1 MAKSDTYE
9 AVRARMACPV
19 KPILTEGVLPT
30 SGATPSVDLNP
41 LLIQG
46 LSTLPQSIDAAEAK
60 GSELLEDC
68 ERYIRK
74 EDVPAFLNLLGM
86 YPGLMVH
93 DWVRE
98 ALHTFAKKGALD
110 RGPGHPAGCYQI
122 YPLLVVALVEQLL
135 SKKEAPN
142 REKAFIKLEELGV
155 LSYASAKD
163 SFYRALREER
173 FLAILL
179 KSPELTSVTAAE
191 VADRVREAE
200 TLGPGGKI
208 TRTAE
213 NPKLGTVEAT
223 FEAE

>member
-98 ALHTFAKKGALD
+98 TVHTLSKKGALD
-110 RGPGHPAGCYQI
+110 RGPGHPAGFYKI

-155 LSYASAKD
+155 MSYASAKD
-163 SFYRALREER
+163 SFYRALREKR
-173 FLAILL
+173 FRAILL
-179 KSPELTSVTAAE
+179 TSPELARVSAE
-191 VADRVREAE
+191 ELADRVRKAE
-200 TLGPGGKI
+200 TLQPGGPI
-208 TRTAE
+208 TRTVE
-213 NPKLGTVEAT
+213 DPRLGSMSITLGMK
-223 FEAE
+223 